1 MIDSFS
7 SRYAI
12 RLVVFLLAFFAVTT
26 GQSSRQ
32 TGVLSI
38 LVLDK
43 QGNPVQH
50 DVRIE
55 ITGERLN
62 KTAFITTRGF
72 FDLPY
77 GTYTIRCATDNMI
90 GSTRFVIIRL
100 PKTQIVF
107 ALTPKE
113 LDQITGEGDLVPW
126 VIKGRVVPPPLK
138 RKIAIARLIS
148 LYSDVLEDGVV
159 AEDGTFTLYVWR
171 WSSYKLWILS
181 DGKRVAERDIDVSP
195 QLPKDGTHLNIR
207 IPENNPAR

>member
-12 RLVVFLLAFFAVTT
+12 QLVVFLLAFFAVTT

-62 KTAFITTRGF
+62 KTAFIIPRGF

-77 GTYTIRCATDNMI
+77 GTYTIRCMTDNMI
-90 GSTRFVIIRL
+90 GSPRFVIIRL

-113 LDQITGEGDLVPW
+113 LDQITGEGDLTPW
-126 VIKGRVVPPPLK
+126 VIKGKVVPPPLTGK
-138 RKIAIARLIS
+138 VAIARLIS

-171 WSSYKLWILS
+171 WSSYKLWILT
-181 DGKRVAERDIDVSP
+181 DGKRVAERDIDVSR

-207 IPENNPAR
+207 MPENNPAR